1 LVFTLTLSAAAAAPV
16 SVAWSTVAGS
26 ARPGRDYVDG
36 RGTVTFS
43 PGQTRKTIGV
53 WVIGDRLREGDEQ
66 FTVALAAPRNARLL
80 DSTSRVTGTILDD
93 DGAVRA
99 AAFASLAA
107 TSPTG
112 TAVKRVR

>member
-1 LVFTLTLSAAAAAPV
+1 LVFTLTLSTAAAAPV

-43 PGQTRKTIGV
+43 PGQTRQTIGV

-66 FTVALAAPRNARLL
+66 FMVALAAPRNARLL
-80 DSTSRVTGTILDD
+80 DSTSRATGTIFDD